1 LEQIWDGTD
10 RGLTEAPHIYKRNGY
25 YYLTTAEGGTGYNH
39 AVSMARSRSIFG
51 PYEGHPKK
59 HLMCAANAPD
69 HPFQRTGHG
78 QYVETHDG
86 QHYHSFLMG
95 RPIPGLD
102 GGGRFCPL
110 GRETG
115 IERCV
120 WGEDGWLYLEASG
133 LLVRERLPG
142 LADVAPEAPARIDCR
157 FDSLP
162 ADFQWLRTPE
172 PKRLFRS
179 EGDLVLTGRES
190 LGSWYEQ
197 SLVARRQEHLTYI
210 AETVLAFEPDTY
222 Q

>member
-1 LEQIWDGTD
+1 MAPGPLEQIWDGTD
-10 RGLTEAPHIYKRNGY
+10 RGLTEAPHIFKRNGY
-25 YYLTTAEGGTGYNH
+25 YYLTTAEGGTGYNY

-69 HPFQRTGHG
+69 HPVQRTGHG

-133 LLVRERLPG
+133 LLVRERLPTLRRRPQRG
-142 LADVAPEAPARIDCR
+142 SITVSTVCQLISNGFARLNPRGC
-157 FDSLP
+157 F
-162 ADFQWLRTPE
+162 AVRTI
-172 PKRLFRS
+172 
-179 EGDLVLTGRES
+179 
-190 LGSWYEQ
+190 WC
-197 SLVARRQEHLTYI
+197 
-210 AETVLAFEPDTY
+210 
-222 Q
+222 